1 MRNKIIVTVMA
12 VVIFGFANAQ
22 DVRYDLKAV
31 SDFASTK
38 FTHANV
44 SGAET
49 KTGIYIGGFADPELF
64 RKFHLRPEVLYVFI
78 KCLDQVQVL
87 SNAKYKIFDN
97 SKL

>member
-1 MRNKIIVTVMA
+1 MRNKIIVTVMP

-78 KCLDQVQVL
+78 KCLVQVL